1 MLWLAMANPDEARGR
16 VVLLVGALIALCLI
30 AGAAI
35 LIVRRKMFAT
45 DHAAADQGSLLDQ
58 LRGMRDRGEISPA
71 EFDQAKAAMHA
82 KMRASIADGLP
93 RPGLGRATQNPGK
106 GKASP
111 NVGSAAGRGGGSVG
125 DPRA

>member
-35 LIVRRKMFAT
+35 LIVRRRMLAP

-82 KMRASIADGLP
+82 KMRVSVADGLP
-93 RPGLGRATQNPGK
+93 RPGLGRAKQAPGS
-106 GKASP
+106 GKVGP
-111 NVGSAAGRGGGSVG
+111 NVGRAASKGGGSAG